1 MLKTNVEINNRIN
14 CGSDR
19 YPPLP
24 PFFQEVTQNWQL
36 IHLSKSNCPFFCD
49 GPRTHHIVQHLSDGR
64 VEGTAHIYL
73 PTEKHISAPWT
84 SVLRHHWKRGNYA
97 WQKTI
102 NKSFS
107 AGCSCGLMW
116 RDGGKTELKYRWG
129 KGEKRA
135 GPVDCAMLRWPVNVG
150 IFISKAPRKGRNQTS
165 AWMLW
170 VMKRTSEWA
179 KEAAWERI
187 R

>member
-1 MLKTNVEINNRIN
+1 MLKTNVEINNSIN

-19 YPPLP
+19 DPPPSVLSGSDPQLTVDPFVQVKLP
-24 PFFQEVTQNWQL
+24 L
-36 IHLSKSNCPFFCD
+36 FCD

-64 VEGTAHIYL
+64 IEGTAHIYL

-135 GPVDCAMLRWPVNVG
+135 GPVDCAMLRSPVNVG
-150 IFISKAPRKGRNQTS
+150 IFISKAPRKGRNQIS
-165 AWMLW
+165 AWVL
-170 VMKRTSEWA
+170 
-179 KEAAWERI
+179 
-187 R
+187 